1 MADILIACECSGI
14 VRQAFRDRG
23 HNAWSNDL
31 KDAED
36 GSPYHIK
43 GDARLY
49 LGMGWD
55 MLIAHPVCKRM
66 TNAGVRWLEEPPPNW
81 QPGYPLEYKQW
92 DRERRLEYMWS
103 ELQEGADLFS
113 AFWNADIP
121 KRAIENPVM
130 HKYAKALIE
139 NYEPQAQTVQ
149 PWWFGDETFKA
160 TNWWLKGLP
169 PLVATNKLTPPKKG
183 TPEHDAWSWVHRAS
197 PGPDREAIRSRFHPG
212 MAAAMA
218 DQWGSITT

>member
-1 MADILIACECSGI
+1 MANVLVACECSGI
-14 VRQAFRDRG
+14 VREAFRARG

-36 GSPYHIK
+36 GSRYHIK

-49 LGMGWD
+49 LDMGWD
-55 MLIAHPVCKRM
+55 LLIAHPVCKRM
-66 TNAGVRWLEEPPPNW
+66 TNAGVRWLKVPPP
-81 QPGYPLEYKQW
+81 GRTLDE
-92 DRERRLEYMWS
+92 MWA

-113 AFWNADIP
+113 AFWNADVPHI
-121 KRAIENPVM
+121 AVENPVM
-130 HKYAKALIE
+130 HMYAKALIE

-169 PLVATNKLTPPKKG
+169 PLTPTNKLTPPTKG
-183 TPEHDAWSWVHRAS
+183 TPEHKAWSWVHFAS

-218 DQWGSITT
+218 DQWGATI

>member
-14 VRQAFRDRG
+14 VREAFRSRG

-36 GSPYHIK
+36 SSQYHIK
-43 GDARLY
+43 GDARLF
-49 LGMGWD
+49 LNMGWD
-55 MLIAHPVCKRM
+55 MLVAHPVCKRM
-66 TNAGVRWLEEPPPNW
+66 TNAGVRWLDVPPP
-81 QPGYPLEYKQW
+81 GKTVGE
-92 DRERRLEYMWS
+92 MWT
-103 ELQEGADLFS
+103 ELAEGAELFS

-121 KRAIENPVM
+121 KRAIENPIM

-169 PLVATNKLTPPKKG
+169 PLVPTNKLTPPLKG
-183 TPEHDAWSWVHRAS
+183 TDEHKAWSWVHRAS
-197 PGPDREAIRSRFHPG
+197 PGPEREAIRSRFHPG

-218 DQWGSITT
+218 DQWGATV